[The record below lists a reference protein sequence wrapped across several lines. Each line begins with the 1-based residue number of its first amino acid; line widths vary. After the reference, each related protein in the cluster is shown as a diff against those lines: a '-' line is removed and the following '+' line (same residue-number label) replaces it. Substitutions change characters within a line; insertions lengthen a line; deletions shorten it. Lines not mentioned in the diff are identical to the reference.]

1 MTEPHRLP
9 DGRLLRFAER
19 VFDPGTVERV
29 LRPAFTDVQHE
40 RRGVSRGWLQHR
52 LVVLRAY
59 WGLCKTIGICA
70 IGDVARNPDG
80 IASSLGGRTFVF
92 LGVVLATLMA
102 SYASWMFAF
111 ASKYGVAP
119 ALAAGALLLPS
130 NVLVALPVAFF
141 FALAMFRSTAGI
153 PPARLLPSA
162 AVGTLACAA
171 IVFVLLMVVAPT
183 TNQAYRTRVFA
194 AFQSDLAEGPAA
206 PPRKGLPEMTLT
218 ELNTHIRNAP
228 SSRQAEL
235 ARAHRHERFAFVATV
250 GILGLLGVALA
261 GRWRSM
267 VLTFAAA
274 LAIVILYG
282 VCFGF
287 GAGLN
292 TRGYPA
298 AYGTWTANAAFLVIA
313 VRLLRSRS
321 STTTTVS
328 V

>member
-1 MTEPHRLP
+1 MTSTERGPGSRL
-9 DGRLLRFAER
+9 RRFAER
-19 VFDPGTVERV
+19 TFERPTLERV
-29 LRPAFTDVQHE
+29 IFPALADVE
-40 RRGVSRGWLQHR
+40 FECADDAGTS
-52 LVVLRAY
+52 LVVRSRAY
-59 WGLCKTIGICA
+59 WGLCKTIGMCA
-70 IGDVARNPDG
+70 IGDVARNSDG
-80 IASSLGGRTFVF
+80 IASSLGGRTFLF

-111 ASKYGVAP
+111 ASKYGVAS
-119 ALAAGALLLPS
+119 ALTAGALLLPS

-141 FALAMFRSTAGI
+141 FALAMFRSSAGVSQ
-153 PPARLLPSA
+153 ARLLPSA
-162 AVGTLACAA
+162 AVGTVACAG

-183 TNQAYRTRVFA
+183 TNQAYRIRVFA
-194 AFQSDLAEGPAA
+194 AFQSDLADGPVT
-206 PPRKGLPEMTLT
+206 PPRKGLNEMTLM
-218 ELNTHIRNAP
+218 ELNAHIRHAP

-235 ARAHRHERFAFVATV
+235 ARAHRQERFAFVATV

-267 VLTFAAA
+267 LTFGAA
-274 LAIVILYG
+274 LTIVVLYG

>member
-19 VFDPGTVERV
+19 VFDPETVERV
-29 LRPAFTDVQHE
+29 LRPAFADVHHE
-40 RRGVSRGWLQHR
+40 RSSASRGWLQQR

-59 WGLCKTIGICA
+59 WGLWKALGLCA
-70 IGDVARNPDG
+70 IGDVARNRDG
-80 IASSLGGRTFVF
+80 IASVLGVRTFLF
-92 LGVVLATLMA
+92 MGVVLATLMA
-102 SYASWMFAF
+102 SYASWMIGF
-111 ASKYGVAP
+111 ASKYGVAS

-141 FALAMFRSTAGI
+141 FALAMFRSTGGI

-162 AVGTLACAA
+162 AVGTLACAG
-171 IVFVLLMVVAPT
+171 IVFVLMMAVAPT

-194 AFQSDLAEGPAA
+194 AYQADLRDGPWA
-206 PPRKGLPEMTLT
+206 PLRKGLTEMTLL
-218 ELNTHIRNAP
+218 ELNNHIRDAP

-267 VLTFAAA
+267 VLTFGAA